1 MLQEFRFIDIE
12 RSMNAINRLI
22 KIPINVVQL
31 LKSTNWSVIKEII
44 KEGKKK
50 KRMCLFSYSFVR
62 EEKKIKWK
70 LGNKLTRNYIVSEE

>member
-1 MLQEFRFIDIE
+1 
-12 RSMNAINRLI
+12 MNAINRLI

-50 KRMCLFSYSFVR
+50 KKKGCAYSRILLFAR
-62 EEKKIKWK
+62 KKK
-70 LGNKLTRNYIVSEE
+70 LNGNSVIN

>member
-1 MLQEFRFIDIE
+1 
-12 RSMNAINRLI
+12 MNAINRLI

-50 KRMCLFSYSFVR
+50 KKKKKKKKGCAYSRILLFAR
-62 EEKKIKWK
+62 KKK
-70 LGNKLTRNYIVSEE
+70 LNGNSVIN